1 MSSFEHTSLGEF
13 DGILWLSW
21 HQRLRS
27 AEDAASWVCLLV
39 PQRQQW
45 PLISLCHLYTQAT
58 ALRGAPFSLSWTPA
72 QGVNPGGIINF
83 RKLSSLFLKIR
94 VSEPRGQL
102 CSSCDQIRLLV
113 SALGWKGQ
121 EARFGEDS
129 PSANNSEI
137 WMTKEQII
145 LSAFLISSNWL
156 FLRTVS
162 LEVLMGPIRLK
173 SKTPG

>member
-21 HQRLRS
+21 HQRLSS

-45 PLISLCHLYTQAT
+45 PLICLRHLCTQAT

-83 RKLSSLFLKIR
+83 RILSSLFLKIR

-121 EARFGEDS
+121 EARLGEDS
-129 PSANNSEI
+129 LSVNNSVI
-137 WMTKEQII
+137 WMPKEQII
-145 LSAFLISSNWL
+145 LALHFLSVLNGCFCGP
-156 FLRTVS
+156 FL
-162 LEVLMGPIRLK
+162 
-173 SKTPG
+173 

>member
-21 HQRLRS
+21 HQRLS
-27 AEDAASWVCLLV
+27 NAEDAASWVCLLV

-45 PLISLCHLYTQAT
+45 PLVCLRHLYTQAT

-72 QGVNPGGIINF
+72 QGVNPGGIITF
-83 RKLSSLFLKIR
+83 RIPSSLLLKIR

-121 EARFGEDS
+121 EARLGEDS
-129 PSANNSEI
+129 PSVNNSEI
-137 WMTKEQII
+137 WMPKEKII
-145 LSAFLISSNWL
+145 LSLHFLSVL
-156 FLRTVS
+156 TGCFHGPFL
-162 LEVLMGPIRLK
+162 
-173 SKTPG
+173 